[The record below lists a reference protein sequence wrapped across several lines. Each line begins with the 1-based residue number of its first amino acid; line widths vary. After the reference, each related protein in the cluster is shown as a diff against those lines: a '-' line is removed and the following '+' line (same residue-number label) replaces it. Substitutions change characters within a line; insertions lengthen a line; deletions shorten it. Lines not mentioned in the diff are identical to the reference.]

1 LANNRLLH
9 PDIHIRT
16 RASAA
21 LGLMVPLNPNFIV
34 LNIIPKLI
42 GFCGDEMVNTRHG
55 AFYALG
61 DILLGLGG

>member
-1 LANNRLLH
+1 
-9 PDIHIRT
+9 
-16 RASAA
+16 
-21 LGLMVPLNPNFIV
+21 MVPLNPNFIV